1 MPDTRR
7 VSWIRLSTSTHP
19 PIHTAVVRGSA
30 EFDVDA
36 LQAELAA
43 LADQGVAEPAVTL
56 EYLQFYGL
64 LFPHINHQHQMR
76 VIEAHEQRLVIQVFE
91 PAVTCG
97 HVMLCHGYYDHVGL
111 FASVIEYLMLKQLT
125 VITFDQIGHGLSSGE
140 RVVIDTFDHYVAA
153 QQAVTRY
160 ALANLSPT
168 PAQPLHWVGQSMGGA
183 IVMEYLEHNPDIS
196 LGNIILLAPLVRP
209 YAWGWNRWVF
219 ALAKLTITSRP
230 RVLTE
235 NAENP
240 EFLELQAI
248 DPLQARILPVAWVQ
262 AMVNWFKRFEDYP
275 ESTLAPVI
283 VQGDQDRTVDA
294 HYNLKVFS
302 KRYPHSHQWIITGG
316 RHHLANESEYLRGQ
330 MWRYLDAQC
339 DW

>member
-1 MPDTRR
+1 MSSSTDT
-7 VSWIRLSTSTHP
+7 

-30 EFDVDA
+30 EFDADA
-36 LQAELAA
+36 LQAQLAA
-43 LADQGVAEPAVTL
+43 LSDRGVAGSADTL
-56 EYLQFYGL
+56 EYRQFYGL
-64 LFPHINHQHQMR
+64 LFPHINHQHQMM
-76 VIEAHEQRLVIQVFE
+76 VFEALQQRLVIQVFE
-91 PAVTCG
+91 PAVTRG

-111 FASVIEYLMLKQLT
+111 FASVIEYLLRKELT

-140 RVVIDTFDHYVAA
+140 RVVIDSFDTYVAA
-153 QQAVTRY
+153 QQAVTEF

-168 PAQPLHWVGQSMGGA
+168 PEEPLHWVAQSMGGA
-183 IVMEYLEHNPDIS
+183 IVMEYLQHKPDVQ

-209 YAWGWNRWVF
+209 YAWGFNRWVF

-230 RVLTE
+230 RVLTD

-240 EFLELQAI
+240 EFHDLQAI
-248 DPLQARILPVAWVQ
+248 DPLQARILPVAWAQ
-262 AMVNWFKRFEDYP
+262 AMVDWFKRFEQYP
-275 ESTLAPVI
+275 ESELAPVI

-294 HYNLKVFS
+294 HYNLAVFS
-302 KRYPHSHQWIITGG
+302 RRYPHSHQWIIAGG
-316 RHHLANESEYLRGQ
+316 RHHLANESAYLRGQ